1 MTFLNGRISLNGPLF
16 PEQHQDACKQHHR
29 HRKPALRSECA
40 AVQDIPSFRHGAFED
55 RTLRRAAADTQSPE
69 IPLHQIPDAVKGA
82 DAPDAASFDKIKRR
96 EHAKQSQIQ
105 KCQYADPVIEQMQRA
120 DNIKRFENI
129 SVPVGYVD
137 VSLYRDDLTEISP
150 LPDASG
156 CEFPEDVR
164 DKTVI
169 LVDDVIYT
177 GRTVRAAIEAIF
189 AKGRPKAIQLA
200 VLIDRGHRELPIK
213 PDYIGKNVPT
223 SHNEIV
229 CVEVSEYDGENR
241 VMLGEN

>member
-1 MTFLNGRISLNGPLF
+1 MVLKARLMDESAMMRSLARITHEIIERNRGCSNIMLVGVHRRGVPLA
-16 PEQHQDACKQHHR
+16 H
-29 HRKPALRSECA
+29 L
-40 AVQDIPSFRHGAFED
+40 
-55 RTLRRAAADTQSPE
+55 L
-69 IPLHQIPDAVKGA
+69 
-82 DAPDAASFDKIKRR
+82 
-96 EHAKQSQIQ
+96 
-105 KCQYADPVIEQMQRA
+105 A

-177 GRTVRAAIEAIF
+177 GRTVRAAIEAVF